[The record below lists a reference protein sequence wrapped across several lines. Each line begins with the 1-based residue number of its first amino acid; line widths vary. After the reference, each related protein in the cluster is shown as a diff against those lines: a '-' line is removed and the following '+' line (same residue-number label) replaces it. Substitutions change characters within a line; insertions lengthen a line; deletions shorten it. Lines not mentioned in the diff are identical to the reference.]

1 MRSYVF
7 AKVIFIFITISLLG
21 RTSLDGHVSTVKID
35 GSGWSKVTE
44 FIAQNFL
51 KSYLYG
57 A

>member
-1 MRSYVF
+1 MRSYVCGRL
-7 AKVIFIFITISLLG
+7 IFIFITSSLLG
-21 RTSLDGHVSTVKID
+21 CTSLDGHVSTVKID